1 MSKTTHSDMLN
12 EIRDVNLL
20 YLLFVQRQLREDRAA
35 AMVRIGIPEALADV
49 LAGLSLAQV
58 ARLAASNQL
67 LCRFRFD
74 VHAILGSL
82 ADKGASAAA
91 ALPTPAAEAG

>member
-1 MSKTTHSDMLN
+1 MSTTTHSDMLN

-35 AMVRIGIPEALADV
+35 AMVRIGIPESLADV
-49 LAGLSLAQV
+49 LTNLSLAQV
-58 ARLAASNQL
+58 ARLAASNQV

-74 VHAILGSL
+74 AHALLGSL
-82 ADKGASAAA
+82 ADKGAPAAA
-91 ALPTPAAEAG
+91 AIAAPAAEAG